1 MTIREPSL
9 CREPMLS
16 HFGRATISNI
26 AEELRC
32 RILSFLPYNDILRC
46 ASTCRI
52 MHMTVKNSV
61 ELQYILELGSQGLVQ
76 VHPQPPNVSIEE
88 CLRILR
94 EKANAWSSFNLNVTK
109 KIKLP
114 SVWPPHSSSLT
125 HRQLGLAW
133 YFPGNSSESY
143 KTVMSEVI
151 DTETC
156 APDPENRSLCRWN
169 KDDPIPGITTADE
182 EYIDETHDLFVTV
195 DILDTRPRRNSKF
208 QINFRQLSTGEK
220 HHLSHGSQLVTVTR
234 PRSKR
239 LSSRVN
245 VDHDVLVDVLGDRVA
260 LYGAAIVNDDYKFW
274 SLHVWNWHEGQ
285 QAHNICA
292 VGEGQGF
299 IKMRFLVKEKLLAL
313 TECSGIELYDIEDLS
328 KAPQLQARFMLPI
341 HLIDFEF
348 QYPSVFHD
356 ALGCAHLMAPD
367 ERWIWA
373 TNPADRIICVT
384 EYSNWMFVITARLFF
399 MDIPPSWFNVISE
412 EDEFTVPWLS
422 WGPRHSRC
430 FRLPPASIFE
440 VGGSRVIWV
449 VHKDYGS
456 EVRMMDFNPSAV
468 ARGIGKVVQ
477 EHTTFSWHNKN
488 LEQYLPITTYLPYA
502 EVVIDRTPD
511 IFDVNLDEEKVAMFL
526 DDEIV
531 EIIGL

>member
-1 MTIREPSL
+1 
-9 CREPMLS
+9 
-16 HFGRATISNI
+16 
-26 AEELRC
+26 
-32 RILSFLPYNDILRC
+32 
-46 ASTCRI
+46 

-76 VHPQPPNVSIEE
+76 VHPQLPNVSTEE

-109 KIKLP
+109 KIRLP
-114 SVWPPHSSSLT
+114 SVWPPCSSSLT

-133 YFPGNSSESY
+133 YFPGDSSY
-143 KTVMSEVI
+143 KTVMSEVV

-156 APDPENRSLCRWN
+156 EPEPENRSLCRWN

-285 QAHNICA
+285 QAH
-292 VGEGQGF
+292 VGIYF
-299 IKMRFLVKEKLLAL
+299 RASFTRFLSDLLKEYMRRRRRPR
-313 TECSGIELYDIEDLS
+313 LYQN
-328 KAPQLQARFMLPI
+328 A
-341 HLIDFEF
+341 
-348 QYPSVFHD
+348 
-356 ALGCAHLMAPD
+356 
-367 ERWIWA
+367 
-373 TNPADRIICVT
+373 
-384 EYSNWMFVITARLFF
+384 
-399 MDIPPSWFNVISE
+399 IS
-412 EDEFTVPWLS
+412 
-422 WGPRHSRC
+422 C
-430 FRLPPASIFE
+430 
-440 VGGSRVIWV
+440 
-449 VHKDYGS
+449 
-456 EVRMMDFNPSAV
+456 
-468 ARGIGKVVQ
+468 
-477 EHTTFSWHNKN
+477 
-488 LEQYLPITTYLPYA
+488 
-502 EVVIDRTPD
+502 
-511 IFDVNLDEEKVAMFL
+511 
-526 DDEIV
+526 
-531 EIIGL
+531 